1 MCCWSPVKTRTQG
14 TTKRTLAVGGGSA
27 KLFVAQCAETALSF
41 FHASTPVRCQ
51 VSLETLPVNHCAV
64 AWFAQPVMAFQE
76 VQVCSAV
83 VRRHRDGDFEQ
94 VLLELASAALGRGE
108 LKQGV
113 VLALQFVLVLCQK
126 SQVTDII

>member
-1 MCCWSPVKTRTQG
+1 
-14 TTKRTLAVGGGSA
+14 
-27 KLFVAQCAETALSF
+27 
-41 FHASTPVRCQ
+41 
-51 VSLETLPVNHCAV
+51 
-64 AWFAQPVMAFQE
+64 MAFQE